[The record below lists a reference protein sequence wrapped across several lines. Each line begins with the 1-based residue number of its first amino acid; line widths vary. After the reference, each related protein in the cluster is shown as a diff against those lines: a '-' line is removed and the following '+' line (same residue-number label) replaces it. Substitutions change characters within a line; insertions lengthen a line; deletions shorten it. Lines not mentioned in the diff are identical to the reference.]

1 MESRY
6 GATFRKE
13 PGRCPICSAAL
24 LQDFVCYMKH
34 LAVEHKV
41 VMAFVER
48 DLEAAQSCPDDVL
61 TDDLRAEV
69 FSQHDVVQ
77 QEFLRQL
84 LLGAQPLGG
93 LLGRQAGR
101 GEYGEALVGL
111 VKLIVEEDEEQRE
124 EQINLQLGGHVP
136 RH

>member
-6 GATFRKE
+6 GATFRNE

-48 DLEAAQSCPDDVL
+48 DLEAPK
-61 TDDLRAEV
+61 LREEERRKEEE
-69 FSQHDVVQ
+69 HC
-77 QEFLRQL
+77 RQ
-84 LLGAQPLGG
+84 
-93 LLGRQAGR
+93 
-101 GEYGEALVGL
+101 
-111 VKLIVEEDEEQRE
+111 KDEEKKKLE
-124 EQINLQLGGHVP
+124 EVDERQKEKASLEKVGTTNGITTVHDIRGVLDSDSESD
-136 RH
+136 

>member
-1 MESRY
+1 MVHLLVTFYHCFYFPLTFFSFQVVHYRPDMESRY

-48 DLEAAQSCPDDVL
+48 DLEAPK
-61 TDDLRAEV
+61 LREEEECRKKEEE
-69 FSQHDVVQ
+69 H
-77 QEFLRQL
+77 
-84 LLGAQPLGG
+84 
-93 LLGRQAGR
+93 
-101 GEYGEALVGL
+101 
-111 VKLIVEEDEEQRE
+111 KNVEEVEKEEKVE
-124 EQINLQLGGHVP
+124 NEFSAKSGNTTV
-136 RH
+136 

>member
-6 GATFRKE
+6 GASFRNE

-48 DLEAAQSCPDDVL
+48 DLEAPK
-61 TDDLRAEV
+61 LRE
-69 FSQHDVVQ
+69 
-77 QEFLRQL
+77 EER
-84 LLGAQPLGG
+84 
-93 LLGRQAGR
+93 RK
-101 GEYGEALVGL
+101 E
-111 VKLIVEEDEEQRE
+111 EEDCGRKEEEKRKIE
-124 EQINLQLGGHVP
+124 EVKVEQKEEESIEKVGTANGITTVHDIRGVLDSDSESD
-136 RH
+136 